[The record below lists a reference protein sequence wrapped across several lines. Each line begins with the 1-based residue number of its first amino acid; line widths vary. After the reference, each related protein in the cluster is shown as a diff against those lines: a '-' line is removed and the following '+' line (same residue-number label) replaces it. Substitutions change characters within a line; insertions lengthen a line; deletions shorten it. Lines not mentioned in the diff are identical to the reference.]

1 MAWFNVLKALR
12 EASGESMSGAADAL
26 NIAKSTYASYEYG
39 KREPNI
45 EMLTKIANHY
55 NVTVDY
61 LLGREPAPDD
71 PIEMLSR
78 ELNLNLYEK
87 AIVTAYLAMD
97 TKSRTDLVK
106 MVQTVA
112 DAVQSGAES
121 KYTYTIQVAA
131 RGDAAKSRQEQGEDV
146 TVSTTLGAV
155 EDQMEETAKA
165 KEEASS

>member
-12 EASGESMSGAADAL
+12 EASGESMSEAADAL

-71 PIEMLSR
+71 PIE
-78 ELNLNLYEK
+78 
-87 AIVTAYLAMD
+87 
-97 TKSRTDLVK
+97 
-106 MVQTVA
+106 
-112 DAVQSGAES
+112 
-121 KYTYTIQVAA
+121 
-131 RGDAAKSRQEQGEDV
+131 
-146 TVSTTLGAV
+146 TLLEHTG
-155 EDQMEETAKA
+155 
-165 KEEASS
+165 